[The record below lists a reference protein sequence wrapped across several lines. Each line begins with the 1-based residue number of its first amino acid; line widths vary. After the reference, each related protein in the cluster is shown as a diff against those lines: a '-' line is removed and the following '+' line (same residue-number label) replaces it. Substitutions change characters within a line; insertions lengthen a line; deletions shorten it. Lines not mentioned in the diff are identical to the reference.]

1 MFKNTTAHMPLSF
14 RNYTL
19 SVNKDDTLEKIAREK
34 RLSIDELSGANP
46 SLSVTQ
52 KLDQG
57 QVIYLPGM

>member
-1 MFKNTTAHMPLSF
+1 MPLSF